1 MNIRIV
7 ALALALM
14 MGCTTTTTALAQEI
28 PHARDQ
34 LTYSF
39 APLVKQA
46 SPAVVNIYAHKIV
59 RQRMVNPFMNDPF
72 FREFFGRSLPPGL
85 SRERAENS
93 LGSGVIV
100 RPEGLVVTNHH
111 VIANADEI
119 KIVMSDRREFSATIE
134 VSDPKTDLAVLRI
147 QETQGQ
153 RFQALE
159 LRDSDTIEVGDLV
172 LAIGNP
178 FGLQRHGQQGDGH
191 LFTGGQQHVELPL
204 GRLRGDGEGLGHQLI
219 PALQQLGQPQVLE
232 LCLKILVH

>member
-178 FGLQRHGQQGDGH
+178 FGIGQ
-191 LFTGGQQHVELPL
+191 TVT
-204 GRLRGDGEGLGHQLI
+204 
-219 PALQQLGQPQVLE
+219 
-232 LCLKILVH
+232 